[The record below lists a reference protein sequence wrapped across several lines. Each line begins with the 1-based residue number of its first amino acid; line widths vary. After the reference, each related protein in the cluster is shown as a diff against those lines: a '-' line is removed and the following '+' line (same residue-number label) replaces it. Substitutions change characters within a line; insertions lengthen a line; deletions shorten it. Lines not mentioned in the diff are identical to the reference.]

1 MVLEGIV
8 WDEERPLAVINDR
21 VVGVGDTVRQSR
33 IAKIT
38 QTEVFL
44 EDGEETFSLR
54 LGKRELKEGPKGGI
68 E

>member
-8 WDEERPLAVINDR
+8 WDAENPLAVINDR
-21 VVGVGDTVRQSR
+21 VVGIGDTVRKSR
-33 IAKIT
+33 ITSMT

-44 EDGEETFSLR
+44 EDEGEAFSLR
-54 LGKRELKEGPKGGI
+54 LGRKGL